1 MALRSGT
8 KAWAGLAA
16 YVLVWD
22 VLAIRTG
29 RETLSQV
36 FYSGLTHP
44 VKRWRVV
51 LLWTYVTA

>member
-29 RETLSQV
+29 RETLSQA

-44 VKRWRVV
+44 VKR
-51 LLWTYVTA
+51 